1 MSDVLLNHTRPVLL
15 ATRSAGK
22 LRELSALLAEAD
34 IAAETLT
41 DAGLVES
48 PEEDQLEVHA
58 TFAENALAK
67 ARWFAERSG
76 RVVLADDSGLCV
88 DALDGRPG
96 VHSKRWSGRTDLE
109 GEALDA
115 ENNRLLLAA
124 LEDAAA
130 RGRPERTA
138 RYVCAAA
145 CAWPAG
151 VPGPEDEAGPRVT
164 GFTTIGESAGT
175 ILRTPRGVGGF
186 GYDPWFAST
195 PLGGRTFAEVTR
207 EEKAAVSHRGA
218 AFRALLA
225 EVRARLGACAAK
237 PERHPR

>member
-1 MSDVLLNHTRPVLL
+1 MSQTRPLLL

-22 LRELSALLAEAD
+22 LRELSALLAGAG

-41 DAGLVES
+41 DAGLTES

-145 CAWPAG
+145 CAWPSG
-151 VPGPEDEAGPRVT
+151 VPGTEAVTGRGGT
-164 GFTTIGESAGT
+164 GFTTIGESVGL
-175 ILRTPRGVGGF
+175 ILRTPRGAGGF

-225 EVRARLGACAAK
+225 ELPARLGGAGA
-237 PERHPR
+237 ELVWHPR